1 MGANATQIQ
10 LFPGFAHS
18 NVDVGDGITI
28 HCTHGGNGPPLLLIH
43 GYPQTHAI
51 WHKVAGRLAQDYSVV
66 CPDLRGY
73 GDSSKPAGLADH
85 SNYSKRVMALDLVKL
100 MQSFGFERFA
110 VVGHDRGGRVA
121 HRMARDHRAAVT
133 RLCILDISPTLTMYE
148 GTTMEFARA
157 YYHWF
162 FLIQPAPN
170 PETLIGHDPKFY
182 LRWKMGA
189 MWNRPMTHF
198 TDLAYSEY
206 ERCFCD
212 PAAIHGSCED
222 YRAAA
227 AIDLEHDRADRDAG
241 RLVACPLLALW
252 GTRNPVWE
260 QYPDFLA
267 IWREHAP
274 AVGGEALDCGH
285 FIPEEEP
292 AKTLEL
298 LSAFLGSA

>member
-18 NVDVGDGITI
+18 DIEVGDDITL
-28 HCTHGGNGPPLLLIH
+28 HCAHGGNGPPLLLIH

-66 CPDLRGY
+66 CADLRGY
-73 GDSSKPAGLADH
+73 GDSSKPKGLADH
-85 SNYSKRVMALDLVKL
+85 SNYSKRVMALDLVRL
-100 MQSFGFERFA
+100 MHAFGYERFA

-121 HRMARDHRAAVT
+121 HRMARDHRDAVT
-133 RLCILDISPTLTMYE
+133 KLCILDISPTLTMYE

-162 FLIQPAPN
+162 FLIQPSPN
-170 PETLIGHDPKFY
+170 PETLIGHDPKFF

-198 TDLAYSEY
+198 TDAAYSEY
-206 ERCFCD
+206 ERCYCD

-227 AIDLEHDRADRDAG
+227 TIDLEHDRADLDRKIE
-241 RLVACPLLALW
+241 CPVLALW
-252 GTRNPVWE
+252 GADGVVNRLFDPL
-260 QYPDFLA
+260 DD
-267 IWREHAP
+267 WRSVATD
-274 AVGGEALDCGH
+274 VRGKALPSGH
-285 FIPEEEP
+285 YIPEEVP
-292 AKTLEL
+292 DEL
-298 LSAFLGSA
+298 LSELLPFLGTAA

>member
-1 MGANATQIQ
+1 MGANATQLQ

-18 NVDVGDGITI
+18 DVDVGDGITI
-28 HCTHGGNGPPLLLIH
+28 HCAHGGNGPPLLLIH

-51 WHKVAGRLAQDYSVV
+51 WHKVAGRLAQHYSVV

-73 GDSSKPAGLADH
+73 GDSSKPAGVADH
-85 SNYSKRVMALDLVKL
+85 SNYSKRVMALDLVRL
-100 MQSFGFERFA
+100 MAAFGYESFA

-121 HRMARDHRAAVT
+121 HRMARDHRDAVT
-133 RLCILDISPTLTMYE
+133 RLCVLDISPTLAMYE

-170 PETLIGHDPKFY
+170 PETLIGHDPRFY
-182 LRWKMGA
+182 LRWKMGG

-198 TDLAYSEY
+198 TDAAYAEY

-227 AIDLEHDRADRDAG
+227 TIDLEHDRADLETQG
-241 RLVACPLLALW
+241 RLPGARAMGCGRRRESALPPDRGLARRCHRRSRQGAALGPLHP
-252 GTRNPVWE
+252 G
-260 QYPDFLA
+260 
-267 IWREHAP
+267 
-274 AVGGEALDCGH
+274 
-285 FIPEEEP
+285 
-292 AKTLEL
+292 
-298 LSAFLGSA
+298 GSARRIAG

>member
-1 MGANATQIQ
+1 MGANATQLQ
-10 LFPGFAHS
+10 LFPGYAHS
-18 NVDVGDGITI
+18 NVDVGDGIAI
-28 HCTHGGNGPPLLLIH
+28 HCAHGGNGPPLLLIH

-51 WHKVAGRLAQDYSVV
+51 WHKVAARLAQDYSVV

-85 SNYSKRVMALDLVKL
+85 SNYSKRVMALDLVRL
-100 MQSFGFERFA
+100 MQSFGYERFA

-121 HRMARDHRAAVT
+121 HRMARDHRDAVT

-148 GTTMEFARA
+148 NTTMEFARA

-182 LRWKMGA
+182 LRWKMGG

-198 TDLAYSEY
+198 TDAAYSEY

-227 AIDLEHDRADRDAG
+227 AIDLEHDRADLERKIE
-241 RLVACPLLALW
+241 CPVLALW
-252 GTRNPVWE
+252 GAEGVVNRLFHPI
-260 QYPDFLA
+260 DD
-267 IWREHAP
+267 WR
-274 AVGGEALDCGH
+274 AVATDVRGKALPSGH
-285 FIPEEEP
+285 YLPEEVP
-292 AKTLEL
+292 DEL
-298 LSAFLGSA
+298 LAELLPFLGTAA